1 MERENIFE
9 SGSIRKTYFA
19 LALPVTFNMVL
30 SVVYN
35 VADTYFIS
43 RTQNTDLVAAVSLCG
58 PIFMIMMA
66 FGNIFGQGGAS
77 KISRLYGSG
86 DLSATKKVSSFCFWA
101 AVAVGVLLGGA
112 MLLLH
117 RPLLSLLGTTEETYP
132 YALEYYMTMS
142 AGAPFLTLN
151 FIHMNLLRS
160 EGMSK
165 ESMFGSAGGILIN
178 IILDPIFISVFHWD
192 AFGAALATVIGYI
205 FTDVFLF
212 IIVQKKSRILSVKPK
227 IARISGRVAAE
238 IVTVGLSVAIT
249 NILSSI
255 CTILTNQFL
264 LPYGNDRIAA
274 MGISHK
280 VSMIVFLVMIGMT
293 TGAAPIVGYYYG
305 ARSFVKLKKLLRFLC
320 LVVGGTVAVT
330 GLILYIAAKPFVGL
344 FLEDPAIVE
353 QGSLMLRWQVALML
367 FAAAAMII
375 SVCFQASGMAAEAL
389 IISFLRQGIVFF
401 VVIEIFARV
410 FGYMGIIT
418 AQAATDVITALI
430 CGTLFFLRF
439 WPKIRN
445 TAGGKPEPRQTGAES
460 ERQTEQ

>member
-9 SGSIRKTYFA
+9 RGSIRKTYFA

-77 KISRLYGSG
+77 KISRLSGSG

-178 IILDPIFISVFHWD
+178 IIL
-192 AFGAALATVIGYI
+192 
-205 FTDVFLF
+205 
-212 IIVQKKSRILSVKPK
+212 
-227 IARISGRVAAE
+227 GRV
-238 IVTVGLSVAIT
+238 
-249 NILSSI
+249 
-255 CTILTNQFL
+255 
-264 LPYGNDRIAA
+264 RR
-274 MGISHK
+274 
-280 VSMIVFLVMIGMT
+280 
-293 TGAAPIVGYYYG
+293 G
-305 ARSFVKLKKLLRFLC
+305 ARNGDRLYLYGRFPLHHRSEEEPDPFREAENRARFGP
-320 LVVGGTVAVT
+320 GGRGDRDRRPVR
-330 GLILYIAAKPFVGL
+330 GDYEYPLEHLYDSYKPV
-344 FLEDPAIVE
+344 P
-353 QGSLMLRWQVALML
+353 
-367 FAAAAMII
+367 FA
-375 SVCFQASGMAAEAL
+375 
-389 IISFLRQGIVFF
+389 LRQ
-401 VVIEIFARV
+401 RPH
-410 FGYMGIIT
+410 
-418 AQAATDVITALI
+418 
-430 CGTLFFLRF
+430 CGDGNF
-439 WPKIRN
+439 P
-445 TAGGKPEPRQTGAES
+445 
-460 ERQTEQ
+460 

>member
-1 MERENIFE
+1 MERNNIFE
-9 SGSIRKTYFA
+9 QGSIRKTYFS

-30 SVVYN
+30 SVIYN

-43 RTQNTDLVAAVSLCG
+43 QTQNTDLVAAVSLCG

-77 KISRLYGSG
+77 KISRLFGSG
-86 DLSATKKVSSFCFWA
+86 ALSSTKKVSSFCFWA
-101 AVAVGVLLGGA
+101 AIAIGVLLGGA
-112 MLLLH
+112 MLLFH
-117 RPLLSLLGTTEETYP
+117 RPLLTLLGTNEDTYP
-132 YALEYYMTMS
+132 YAMEYYMTMS
-142 AGAPFLTLN
+142 AGAPALTLN

-178 IILDPIFISVFHWD
+178 MILDPIFISGFHWD

-212 IIVQKKSRILSVKPK
+212 IIVRRKSRILSVNPK
-227 IARISGRVAAE
+227 IARVSGRDFAE
-238 IVTVGLSVAIT
+238 IITIGLSVAIT
-249 NILSSI
+249 NILSSV

-293 TGAAPIVGYYYG
+293 TGAAPIVGYFYG
-305 ARSFVKLKKLLRFLC
+305 AKSWERLRKLLRFL
-320 LVVGGTVAVT
+320 LLAVGGFIAAM
-330 GLILYIAAKPFVGL
+330 GLILFVAARPFVGL
-344 FLEDPAIVE
+344 FLEDPEIVA
-353 QGSLMLRWQVALML
+353 QGTLMVRWQLSMML

-389 IISFLRQGIVFF
+389 IISMLRQGIVFF
-401 VVIEIFARV
+401 IVIVVFTRI

-430 CGTLFFLRF
+430 CAVLFFWRFYPKLR
-439 WPKIRN
+439 
-445 TAGGKPEPRQTGAES
+445 AGIAEEKRRSQRS
-460 ERQTEQ
+460 EDPSAQSE

>member
-1 MERENIFE
+1 M
-9 SGSIRKTYFA
+9 
-19 LALPVTFNMVL
+19 
-30 SVVYN
+30 
-35 VADTYFIS
+35 
-43 RTQNTDLVAAVSLCG
+43 
-58 PIFMIMMA
+58 
-66 FGNIFGQGGAS
+66 
-77 KISRLYGSG
+77 
-86 DLSATKKVSSFCFWA
+86 
-101 AVAVGVLLGGA
+101 
-112 MLLLH
+112 
-117 RPLLSLLGTTEETYP
+117 
-132 YALEYYMTMS
+132 
-142 AGAPFLTLN
+142 
-151 FIHMNLLRS
+151 
-160 EGMSK
+160 
-165 ESMFGSAGGILIN
+165 
-178 IILDPIFISVFHWD
+178 
-192 AFGAALATVIGYI
+192 
-205 FTDVFLF
+205 
-212 IIVQKKSRILSVKPK
+212 KPK
-227 IARISGRVAAE
+227 IARVSGRVVAE

-305 ARSFVKLKKLLRFLC
+305 ARSFGKLKKLLRFLC
-320 LVVGGTVAVT
+320 LVVGGTVAAT
-330 GLILYIAAKPFVGL
+330 GLILYLTAKPFVGL

-389 IISFLRQGIVFF
+389 IISFMRQGIVFF

-418 AQAATDVITALI
+418 AQAATDVITGII
-430 CGTLFFLRF
+430 CTILFFWRF

-445 TAGGKPEPRQTGAES
+445 TKAES
-460 ERQTEQ
+460 AEENPEKIRKHIKISKYKNMTEVEKHGDSGNGNQKRKRKRI

>member
-1 MERENIFE
+1 MEKKNVFE
-9 SGSIRKTYFA
+9 QGSIRKTYFA

-30 SVVYN
+30 SVIYN

-77 KISRLYGSG
+77 KISRLFGSG
-86 DLSATKKVSSFCFWA
+86 DLESAKKVSSFCFWA

-112 MLLLH
+112 MLLFH

-165 ESMFGSAGGILIN
+165 ESMFGSAGGILLN

-192 AFGAALATVIGYI
+192 AFGAALATVIGYV

-212 IIVQKKSRILSVKPK
+212 IIVRRKSRILSVSPK
-227 IARISGRVAAE
+227 IAKIPGRTVAE

-249 NILSSI
+249 NILSSV

-264 LPYGNDRIAA
+264 LEYGNDRIAA
-274 MGISHK
+274 NGISHK

-293 TGAAPIVGYYYG
+293 TGAAPIVGYHYG
-305 ARSFVKLKKLLRFLC
+305 ARNWDRLKKLLKFLVF
-320 LVVGGTVAVT
+320 VVGGTVAAMSLV
-330 GLILYIAAKPFVGL
+330 LYTAARPFVGL
-344 FLEDPAIVE
+344 FLEDPVIVDLGT
-353 QGSLMLRWQVALML
+353 QMLHWQVALIL
-367 FAAAAMII
+367 FAAAAMIV
-375 SVCFQASGMAAEAL
+375 SVCFQASGMATEAL

-418 AQAATDVITALI
+418 AQAATDVITAII
-430 CGTLFFLRF
+430 CLTLFFVRF

-445 TAGGKPEPRQTGAES
+445 GSSGEEKPRETSDTP
-460 ERQTEQ
+460 